1 MWCTV
6 PAVVTRFRRFL
17 MTPCSGWS
25 TSHPLQPPV
34 RRNSPE
40 RTLDLTVRRRGGN
53 TVHLPVKPA
62 LAPDGGG
69 RIGVQL
75 SANAALSRRIAA
87 GPGQALAMASA
98 EFRKLLGVVTTGAPR
113 PLSRLLCWS
122 GEAHRQGRRTRRAAG
137 DRQCIMSALPSTQH
151 LPLLAYAHS

>member
-1 MWCTV
+1 MQRATQRS
-6 PAVVTRFRRFL
+6 PAPAL
-17 MTPCSGWS
+17 
-25 TSHPLQPPV
+25 

-40 RTLDLTVRRRGGN
+40 RALDLTVRRRGGA
-53 TVHLPVKPA
+53 TVHLPVTPA

-87 GPGQALAMASA
+87 GPGQALAMAGA

-113 PLSRLLCWS
+113 PLSL
-122 GEAHRQGRRTRRAAG
+122 
-137 DRQCIMSALPSTQH
+137 ALTQ
-151 LPLLAYAHS
+151 